1 MNQVKSIMPQ
11 EVYEQ
16 IPNELRELIDI
27 QNIEPNEFDY
37 SSDEIWL
44 ELKKESTMAY
54 KKLKEREYLI
64 RHDLL

>member
-1 MNQVKSIMPQ
+1 MNQVKSLMPQ
-11 EVYEQ
+11 KVYEQ

-44 ELKKESTMAY
+44 ELKKESTRAY

-64 RHDLL
+64 RHDLI

>member
-44 ELKKESTMAY
+44 ELKKESTRAY

>member
-11 EVYEQ
+11 KVYEQ

-44 ELKKESTMAY
+44 ELKKESTRAY